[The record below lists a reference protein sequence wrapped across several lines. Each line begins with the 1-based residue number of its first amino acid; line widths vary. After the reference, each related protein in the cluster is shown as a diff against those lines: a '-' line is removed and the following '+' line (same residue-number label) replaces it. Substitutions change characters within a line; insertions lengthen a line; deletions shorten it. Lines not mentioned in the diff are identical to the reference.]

1 MLNGSIELFIH
12 YESACIY
19 YINLQSPESLP
30 PIDTQLVSGFLAAGI
45 LFFGELGL
53 GQNAPLFRIL
63 RGTHELRMWIGSRIH
78 GTVLLKDLTH
88 LDTKAYHEID
98 ELLKSIILHFEQT
111 YIEEIEAFIM
121 EGRFKFKGLREFI
134 QAEVEHM
141 KAHMYAGY
149 LIQILATALNRKLFQ
164 KRNQQLLI
172 SFNAAE
178 RTDQNLRIHND
189 AVWKEIDEYQQSHI
203 TLAKTIDR
211 INKEFNQI
219 WYFFGVPLI
228 KPTIQ
233 NDKKFQ
239 LKK

>member
-12 YESACIY
+12 YESACIF
-19 YINLQSPESLP
+19 YINLQKPDAPP

-53 GQNAPLFRIL
+53 GQHAPLFRIL

-88 LDTKAYHEID
+88 LDEKAYHEID
-98 ELLKSIILHFEQT
+98 ELLKCIIMHFEEA

-121 EGRFKFKGLREFI
+121 EGRFKFKGIREFI
-134 QAEVEHM
+134 EKEVGHM

-149 LIQILATALNRKLFQ
+149 LIQILATAVNRRLFQ
-164 KRNQQLLI
+164 GKNEQLLI

-178 RTDQNLRIHND
+178 RNDDNLRLHND
-189 AVWKEIDEYQQSHI
+189 SVWKEIDDYQRNHI
-203 TLAKTIDR
+203 TLAKIIAK
-211 INKEFNQI
+211 INKDFKEI
-219 WYFFGVPLI
+219 WHFFGVPLI
-228 KPTIQ
+228 KPNIVAKE
-233 NDKKFQ
+233 KK
-239 LKK
+239 